1 MASKGLTE
9 RHFCASVQRM
19 SSRRGMPPRVFCKK
33 SPQAIENKRWESEK
47 ERKERKR
54 VRKLLKIKG
63 QWRVASDPSRRAL
76 WVNEWREEAKKGH
89 TPVAT
94 GSMRKVLRMGEI
106 LALRGARDG
115 GNGWLREYTRGCG
128 GKEGRAGDTVSNLGL
143 ENSASVTICQVR
155 N

>member
-1 MASKGLTE
+1 M
-9 RHFCASVQRM
+9 QRT

-89 TPVAT
+89 VPVAT
-94 GSMRKVLRMGEI
+94 GRMGKGLRMGEI
-106 LALRGARDG
+106 LALRGGRDGRDG
-115 GNGWLREYTRGCG
+115 GVRE
-128 GKEGRAGDTVSNLGL
+128 
-143 ENSASVTICQVR
+143 
-155 N
+155 